1 MRVNITAK
9 ASPPFSFCSNIIFK
23 KKPMVQ
29 NDNDT
34 RFRKEKELELNEELH
49 QVKKSS
55 DIRFF
60 KKKTKT

>member
-1 MRVNITAK
+1 
-9 ASPPFSFCSNIIFK
+9 
-23 KKPMVQ
+23 MVQ